1 VTLHL
6 GEVDRRR
13 LWQRLVERIEA
24 YDEGVDRLR
33 VAPALD
39 VGALRDLLAPWD
51 FATPRDAVAAV
62 DFAADA
68 LQAHQVH
75 TAHPM
80 YFGLFNPAPTTA
92 GIAADALVAAFNPQ
106 MAAWSHNP
114 FAAEA
119 ETHMVRALAAR
130 FGLPVAT
137 SDGTFCSGGAE
148 ANHTAVLAALCHH
161 FPAFRAD
168 GVRALPGN
176 PVLYVSAE
184 AHHSF
189 LKAARLCGLGTSAVR
204 EVPVEDDTLR
214 LRVDALADLVRRDR
228 AAGHLPFL
236 VVATLGTTAA
246 GAIDPIAE
254 IAELAGREGLWLH
267 ADAAWGGAAAL
278 VPELRPLL
286 AGVERADSI
295 TVDAHKWFSVP
306 MAAGLF
312 LTRHAWALSSTFR
325 VAAGYMPREAQA
337 LGRDDP
343 YAHSMQ
349 WSRRFIGLK
358 LFLSLAVAGW
368 DGYAAA
374 IRSMTALGDRLRR
387 GLRERGLEIRNHTP
401 LPLVCAAEPGADAA
415 RVQATVDRVV
425 GSGRAWVSFV
435 LLAGRR
441 PAVRACITSHR
452 TEERHVDALVELL
465 GPVEGA
471 GS

>member
-1 VTLHL
+1 V
-6 GEVDRRR
+6 
-13 LWQRLVERIEA
+13 
-24 YDEGVDRLR
+24 
-33 VAPALD
+33 
-39 VGALRDLLAPWD
+39 
-51 FATPRDAVAAV
+51 F
-62 DFAADA
+62 
-68 LQAHQVH
+68 
-75 TAHPM
+75 
-80 YFGLFNPAPTTA
+80 
-92 GIAADALVAAFNPQ
+92 
-106 MAAWSHNP
+106 
-114 FAAEA
+114 
-119 ETHMVRALAAR
+119 
-130 FGLPVAT
+130 
-137 SDGTFCSGGAE
+137 
-148 ANHTAVLAALCHH
+148 
-161 FPAFRAD
+161 
-168 GVRALPGN
+168 
-176 PVLYVSAE
+176 YVSSE

-204 EVPVEDDTLR
+204 EVPVDDALR

-254 IAELAGREGLWLH
+254 LADLAGREGLWLH

-306 MAAGLF
+306 MAAGVF
-312 LTRHAWALSSTFR
+312 LTRHAGILTSTFR

-368 DGYAAA
+368 DGYAGA
-374 IRSMTALGDRLRR
+374 IRSMTALGDRLRSA
-387 GLRERGLEIRNHTP
+387 LRERGFEIRNHTP

-415 RVQATVDRVV
+415 RVQAMVDHVV

-435 LLAGRR
+435 LLSGRW

-452 TEERHVDALVELL
+452 TESRHVDALVDILDQ
-465 GPVEGA
+465 A
-471 GS
+471 RR